1 MSSEAIQLAVA
12 NHIAIVTIDR
22 PDVRNAI
29 DRPTALALEKA
40 IDDAESDPDVRVIV
54 LAGSGSVFCAG
65 MDLKAF
71 SATGERPITDRRGA
85 FGIVEVPPTK
95 PTIAAVEGKALGGGF
110 EIALAADL
118 IVAADTAMFGLPE
131 VKRGLVA
138 AAGGLLRLPRRVPR
152 NVALHM
158 TLTGEPI
165 TAIQAQA
172 LGLVTDVVAEGTAT
186 KAALDLAATI
196 AANAPLA
203 VRASK
208 QIITESDDWTVSDM
222 FERQGRITSV
232 VRSSC
237 DAAEGARAFVEKRSP
252 VWSGK

>member
-1 MSSEAIQLAVA
+1 VTVTDHVAV
-12 NHIAIVTIDR
+12 VTIDR

-40 IDDAESDPDVRVIV
+40 IDDAESDPGVRVIV

-85 FGIVEVPPTK
+85 FGIAEVPPNK

-172 LGLVTDVVAEGTAT
+172 LGLVTDVVAEGMAT

-232 VRSSC
+232 VRSSS